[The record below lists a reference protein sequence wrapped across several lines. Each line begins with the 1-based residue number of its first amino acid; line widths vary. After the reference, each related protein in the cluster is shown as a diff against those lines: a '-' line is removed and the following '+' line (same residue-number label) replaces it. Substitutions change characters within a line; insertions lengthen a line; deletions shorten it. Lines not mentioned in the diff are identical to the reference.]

1 MAEIKVTQALR
12 DTIKK
17 YRKEIHLRG
26 DVLSRSLKK
35 NRGFRSTHSL
45 QMSDEFSL
53 TFRVT
58 ESFFSALLVLGKFF
72 CKIFLLANQFS
83 NSIFFQNLQ

>member
-1 MAEIKVTQALR
+1 MNEKTYASKASLLQ
-12 DTIKK
+12 KK
-17 YRKEIHLRG
+17 
-26 DVLSRSLKK
+26 SRSLKK

-58 ESFFSALLVLGKFF
+58 ESFFSAHLVLGNFF